1 MKYADWADTCETL
14 HMWTQVVGKIR
25 MTKTPPI
32 NHWWHVPL
40 YLTSRGLGTSP
51 IPDGERT
58 FDIDFDFV
66 DHALRITTTE
76 GDRRGFSLRPMAVA
90 EFYERVM
97 SELRSL
103 GIEVSIN
110 TLPSEVAEPIRFEE
124 DRVHASYDTAAV
136 TTFWQELVHICQVMT
151 RFRSRFIGKVSPV
164 HFFWGSFDMAVT
176 RFSGREA
183 PPHPGTPG
191 LPLPVVREAYS
202 HEVSSAGF
210 WPGGNGFDAAFYSY
224 AYPEPP
230 GYAAYPVQ
238 PAGAFY
244 SKDLREF
251 LLPQGAVKSD
261 DDLLAFLQ
269 STYDAAAAC
278 GKWPPLERR

>member
-1 MKYADWADTCETL
+1 MKYADWAETCETL

-25 MTKTPPI
+25 MKRTPFL

-51 IPDGERT
+51 IPDGSRT

-66 DHALRITTTE
+66 DHALRIATTS
-76 GDRRGFSLRPMAVA
+76 GDTRAFALRPMPTS
-90 EFYERVM
+90 EFYAQVM
-97 SELRSL
+97 SALREL
-103 GIEVSIN
+103 GIDVAIN
-110 TLPSEVAEPIRFEE
+110 TRPSEVADPIRFE
-124 DRVHASYDTAAV
+124 DDHTHASYDAAAV
-136 TTFWQELVHICQVMT
+136 SQFWQELSHYCQVFT

-164 HFFWGSFDMAVT
+164 HFFWGGFDMAVT

-183 PPHPGTPG
+183 PLHADTPG
-191 LPLPVVREAYS
+191 LPLAVVQEAYS
-202 HEVSSAGF
+202 HEVSSAGY

-230 GYAAYPVQ
+230 GYSTYPVQ
-238 PAGAFY
+238 PAAAFY
-244 SKDLREF
+244 SQDLHEF
-251 LLPQGAVKSD
+251 LLPADAVKSD

-269 STYDAAAAC
+269 STYEAAAVC
-278 GKWPPLERR
+278 GNWPALERK